1 MYFDVFCS
9 ILSCGVLRH
18 AAVHRSLMHLDEGTV
33 SVACAIGSTC
43 ASAADSC
50 WFQERR
56 LLEDAASWLPTALLA
71 CFCFVPFHPLGLSII
86 LFPISIAILRAY
98 PIFRHA
104 HVFSRLLWPLG
115 LQPRSRTSLVS
126 STQLWCF
133 YCSESREK
141 SWIGKVGEFCRK
153 IRRIKPDRAS
163 ASQVGVHGFAA
174 WQCQSLRL
182 RDSTALGVG
191 FSQCTCC
198 KNLQKMFWITDK
210 MQIHSTFLPENFLI
224 IGNVN
229 VRLLK
234 ILPTSANHV
243 LKLKGPIYVKLM
255 RDVIGSLSLRS
266 WWHLKDFG
274 QLL

>member
-9 ILSCGVLRH
+9 ILWCGVFRH
-18 AAVHRSLMHLDEGTV
+18 AAVHSSLMHLDEGTAPCQLRV
-33 SVACAIGSTC
+33 PSDQLALPQQTPAGSR
-43 ASAADSC
+43 
-50 WFQERR
+50 ERR

-174 WQCQSLRL
+174 WHCQSLRL
-182 RDSTALGVG
+182 S
-191 FSQCTCC
+191 
-198 KNLQKMFWITDK
+198 
-210 MQIHSTFLPENFLI
+210 
-224 IGNVN
+224 
-229 VRLLK
+229 
-234 ILPTSANHV
+234 
-243 LKLKGPIYVKLM
+243 
-255 RDVIGSLSLRS
+255 GS
-266 WWHLKDFG
+266 
-274 QLL
+274 